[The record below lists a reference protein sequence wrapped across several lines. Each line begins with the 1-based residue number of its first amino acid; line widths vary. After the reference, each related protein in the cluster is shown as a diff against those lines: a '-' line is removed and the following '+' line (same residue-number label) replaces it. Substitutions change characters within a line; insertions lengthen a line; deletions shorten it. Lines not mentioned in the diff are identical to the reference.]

1 MKSSVLFQAI
11 SKQQKYKSYIL
22 SRKYYVAHK
31 HVRLTKASSQSC
43 IACASKQSTET
54 SKETVELLLESVR
67 EGNGQDWRQH
77 TEKVTHDKPQ
87 GFLSDQLVPGLG
99 EKLAEDDEGSPGY
112 LCEKAGKVSGEVDG
126 GKRN

>member
-1 MKSSVLFQAI
+1 MKSVLFQAI

-54 SKETVELLLESVR
+54 SKETLELLLESVR
-67 EGNGQDWRQH
+67 EGNGQDWCQH
-77 TEKVTHDKPQ
+77 PKQVTHDQCQ
-87 GFLSDQLVPGLG
+87 GFLSDRLVSFLSVH
-99 EKLAEDDEGSPGY
+99 ENCVAKKITFL
-112 LCEKAGKVSGEVDG
+112 
-126 GKRN
+126 